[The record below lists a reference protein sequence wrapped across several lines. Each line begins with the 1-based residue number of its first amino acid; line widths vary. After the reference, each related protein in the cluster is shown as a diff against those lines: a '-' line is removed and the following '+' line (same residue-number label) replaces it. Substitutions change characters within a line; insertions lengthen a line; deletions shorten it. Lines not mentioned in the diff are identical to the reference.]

1 MMRWYLIDLVVD
13 GKHTNV
19 LVQATSV
26 EEAERKIKLTA

>member
-1 MMRWYLIDLVVD
+1 MRWYLIDLVD